1 VLQLENASSLVIGE
15 NNLFSVY
22 ILDDDT
28 VVPTANA
35 SELDMNYLTSYTVD
49 ADGTA
54 EIVTYDPESQ
64 QLFVTNADKVEVLDF
79 SDPSNITSLATVPL
93 PAGTTG
99 VQSIAVKNGI
109 VAAAVA
115 ADPATDNGFVV
126 FSDAAG
132 ANQVIVEV
140 GSLPD
145 MLTFTPDGNLVLVA
159 NEGQPSDDYAVD
171 PEGSVSIIDVS
182 GGLASISQASVTTLN
197 FNAFDAQQATLMAAG
212 VRIFGPGSSVSEDL
226 EPEYIAV
233 SADSQM
239 AYVTLQENNAYAIID
254 IVNAEITEVI
264 PFGLKDHSLARN
276 SLDASDETDFIFD
289 ATWPIKGMY
298 MPDAISFYS
307 VNGTDYIVT
316 ANEGDAREYGGLEE
330 ERKIDDSD
338 YILDPSVFS
347 NIDILELDSN
357 LSQIATTN
365 ASGDIDGD
373 GDFDEIHVF
382 GGRSFSIFEAAT
394 GVLVYD
400 SGNDFEVI
408 TANDPTY
415 SSIFNASNSNNS
427 FKNRSDNKG
436 PEPEGVLVQ
445 EINGEQYAFILLER
459 IGGVMVYNISDP
471 VHPVFLQYLNNR
483 DAIAGGDEAG
493 DLGPEGL
500 VYVPFEDSPIETG
513 LIIVANEV
521 SGTLSIYAL
530 DNDIL
535 LGVADFEVA
544 GNGNFSMYPNPAS
557 ATVYVSKPGNY
568 TIYDV
573 TGRVIQ
579 EYNNAASLS
588 VQGFTAGIYVVSN
601 EDGVA
606 KRLIV
611 K

>member
-1 VLQLENASSLVIGE
+1 
-15 NNLFSVY
+15 
-22 ILDDDT
+22 
-28 VVPTANA
+28 
-35 SELDMNYLTSYTVD
+35 M
-49 ADGTA
+49 
-54 EIVTYDPESQ
+54 
-64 QLFVTNADKVEVLDF
+64 
-79 SDPSNITSLATVPL
+79 
-93 PAGTTG
+93 
-99 VQSIAVKNGI
+99 
-109 VAAAVA
+109 
-115 ADPATDNGFVV
+115 
-126 FSDAAG
+126 
-132 ANQVIVEV
+132 
-140 GSLPD
+140 
-145 MLTFTPDGNLVLVA
+145 
-159 NEGQPSDDYAVD
+159 
-171 PEGSVSIIDVS
+171 
-182 GGLASISQASVTTLN
+182 
-197 FNAFDAQQATLMAAG
+197 
-212 VRIFGPGSSVSEDL
+212 
-226 EPEYIAV
+226 
-233 SADSQM
+233 
-239 AYVTLQENNAYAIID
+239 
-254 IVNAEITEVI
+254 
-264 PFGLKDHSLARN
+264 
-276 SLDASDETDFIFD
+276 
-289 ATWPIKGMY
+289 
-298 MPDAISFYS
+298 
-307 VNGTDYIVT
+307 
-316 ANEGDAREYGGLEE
+316 
-330 ERKIDDSD
+330 
-338 YILDPSVFS
+338 
-347 NIDILELDSN
+347 DSN

-415 SSIFNASNSNNS
+415 GSIFNASNSNNS

-445 EINGEQYAFILLER
+445 EINREQYAFILLER

-500 VYVPFEDSPIETG
+500 VYVPFEDSPTETG